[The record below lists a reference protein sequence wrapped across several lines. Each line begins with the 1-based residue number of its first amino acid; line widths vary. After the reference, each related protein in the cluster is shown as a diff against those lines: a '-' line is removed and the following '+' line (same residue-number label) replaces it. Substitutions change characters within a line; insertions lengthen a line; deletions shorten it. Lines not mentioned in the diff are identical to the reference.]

1 MVLYLKAESD
11 IPDLVVDFIEVRL
24 RSGQIISLT
33 WDESEFD
40 REEGHLDAR
49 YRGVYFDDE
58 YGNGRLPELNGME
71 VQHIE
76 LYSEHGDLSSFKL
89 RELSFYDGED
99 SLVFTYPAEK
109 ALECRTKNAKHFSEG
124 CDSQSALYPGCQTE
138 RSSDGG

>member
-11 IPDLVVDFIEVRL
+11 IPDLMIDFIEVKL
-24 RSGQIISLT
+24 KSGQIISLT

-40 REEGHLDAR
+40 REDGHLDAR

-58 YGNGRLPELNGME
+58 YGNGRLPELEGME

-89 RELSFYDGED
+89 LWLSFFDGGD
-99 SLVFTYPAEK
+99 NLVFE
-109 ALECRTKNAKHFSEG
+109 
-124 CDSQSALYPGCQTE
+124 YPGCQEE
-138 RSSDGG
+138 RSSDGE